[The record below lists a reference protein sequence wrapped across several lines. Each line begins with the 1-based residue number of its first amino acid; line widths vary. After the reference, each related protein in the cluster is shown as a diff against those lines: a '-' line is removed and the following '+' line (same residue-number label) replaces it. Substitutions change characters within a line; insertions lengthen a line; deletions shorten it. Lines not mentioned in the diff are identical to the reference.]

1 MQQNRNS
8 IANARLFCIKLS
20 IMLSTLAPTRSLIN
34 KAQVST
40 IVLWE
45 LFQLFNSN
53 WTQTETTIQFEA
65 NFRDWLAVNV
75 E

>member
-40 IVLWE
+40 IVLCRQE
-45 LFQLFNSN
+45 DFLQYADP
-53 WTQTETTIQFEA
+53 T
-65 NFRDWLAVNV
+65 
-75 E
+75 